1 MSETESEKKRL
12 AKTHF
17 KTPVEPPQYVD
28 LHCHSTASDGSLS
41 PTDVVRMAKA
51 NGLTGLALT
60 DHDTIGG
67 CAEAAAE
74 AARQGIEFIPGI
86 EISSEF
92 PKPGTMHLLGYGVD
106 MHSPVLTDL
115 TRRLIEGRT
124 GRNEK
129 MVAAMQAE
137 GIAVT
142 LEELLAEAGGGTI
155 GRPHLAAIL
164 VRKGYCSSVQNAF
177 DRYLG
182 QGGKFYFDKE
192 TITPKRAIEM
202 IKQAGGVS
210 VLAHPVQLRREN
222 NAQLETVI
230 KELVDYGMDGVEI
243 IHSDHG
249 ENQINFLSEL
259 ATRWGLLKT
268 GGSDFHGKSKP
279 SIKLGYAG
287 NRRIPKELFDRL
299 KERLKANV

>member
-1 MSETESEKKRL
+1 M

-17 KTPVEPPQYVD
+17 KAPQPPEQYVD

-41 PTDVVRMAKA
+41 PTDVVRLAKA
-51 NGLTGLALT
+51 NGLAALALT
-60 DHDTIGG
+60 DHDTIAG

-74 AARQGIEFIPGI
+74 AARQGVEFLPGI

-92 PKPGTMHLLGYGVD
+92 PKPGTLHLLGYGVD

-124 GRNEK
+124 GRNQK
-129 MVAAMQAE
+129 IVSAMQEA

-142 LEELLAEAGGGTI
+142 LDELLAEAGGGTV

-177 DRYLG
+177 DKYLG

-202 IKQAGGVS
+202 VKEAGGLA
-210 VLAHPVQLRREN
+210 VLAHPVQLRCPDN
-222 NAQLETVI
+222 FQLETVI
-230 KELVDYGMDGVEI
+230 KGLVDFGLDGIEI

-249 ENQINFLSEL
+249 ESQINFLSEL
-259 ATRWGLLKT
+259 ATRWNLLKT

-287 NRRIPKELFDRL
+287 SRRIPRALFDQL
-299 KERLKANV
+299 LHRLKAKV